1 MSLLRSVLLPPC
13 CRHFSSACSPTL
25 LRITIRRDF
34 EIYKFCSTVNDQTSV
49 FNWLLVRRARNLT
62 QTRRL
67 FFLFMHSCSLM
78 VVPLL
83 CRCRLL
89 LCRCA
94 VGVADNATSDN
105 ANVAQQHSSKN
116 PSKVQKQSSK
126 SSKSSKIQKAQKL
139 YYKLFHPSNLKSQI
153 SNLKS
158 QISNLKCK
166 NAKCK
171 MQNEKCKM
179 KS

>member
-126 SSKSSKIQKAQKL
+126 SSKSSKVRKFKR
-139 YYKLFHPSNLKSQI
+139 LKSSSTPQI

-158 QISNLKCK
+158 QISNLKISNLK
-166 NAKCK
+166 SQMQKCK
-171 MQNEKCKM
+171 MQNAK
-179 KS
+179 